1 MEASFKSRADPS
13 RDGGAAGVHRRP
25 LTGST
30 GLGQGRKESEG
41 CRKGRKNG
49 WRRSDEKEE
58 DGDNDNDDDDEDGH
72 DDRDGHGHDDDAA
85 DGDDDGE
92 GDGDWG
98 EGWW

>member
-13 RDGGAAGVHRRP
+13 QDGGAAGVHRRP

-58 DGDNDNDDDDEDGH
+58 DGDNDDDDEDGH